1 MSRKKFY
8 VGVGICMA
16 LLIASGCGEEKDNS
30 SDKND
35 REKSEVTERWG
46 STVVDELEE
55 SVDMTDYVELGE
67 YKGLH
72 LEKGITQISEEQ
84 INTEIKR
91 ILSNTQVIDG
101 QAQKDD
107 TVVISYTASID
118 GTPLS
123 DNFSAGEQIVLGESD
138 KIEGFD
144 EGIIGMYPGE
154 SKDITLQ
161 VPKDYEQ
168 NSEIAGKKIT
178 YHVILDT
185 ITREYKELTEDWI
198 HEYTQYG
205 TVQEYRDSVK
215 TNMEQ
220 AVALNEQE
228 AYEQNMWEQLLKNCT
243 IKKYLED
250 SIVAVEEQ
258 YDMNMENKLAIS
270 EIELEDYLQENEM
283 TEEEYQQQREETIRT
298 EAAKDMIMRA
308 IAEKEKFSEKDK
320 DYKTILQEMEAEN
333 QVTEEELI
341 SMYGEGALKKEIMK
355 KRVIDLIMENAEK

>member
-1 MSRKKFY
+1 MSRKKIY
-8 VGVGICMA
+8 VVVGICMV
-16 LLIASGCGEEKDNS
+16 LTIVSGCSGKKAAF
-30 SDKND
+30 SDKEST
-35 REKSEVTERWG
+35 EKIEVAERWG
-46 STVVDELEE
+46 STVVDESEE
-55 SVDMTDYVELGE
+55 SADMSEYVELGQ

-72 LEKGITQISEEQ
+72 LEKGAAQISEEQ

-91 ILSNTQVIDG
+91 ILSNTQVTNG
-101 QAQKDD
+101 QAQKGD

-123 DNFSAGEQIVLGESD
+123 DNFSAGEQMVLGESD

-144 EGIIGMYPGE
+144 EGITGMHPGE
-154 SKDITLQ
+154 AKDIILQ

-168 NSEIAGKKIT
+168 NPEIAGKEIT

-185 ITREYKELTEDWI
+185 ITRVYKELTEDWV
-198 HEYTQYG
+198 HEYTQYS

-220 AVALNEQE
+220 AAALNEQE
-228 AYEQNMWEQLLKNCT
+228 AYEQNMWDQLLESCT
-243 IKKYLED
+243 IKQYLED
-250 SIVAVEEQ
+250 SVTAVEEQ
-258 YDMNMENKLAIS
+258 YDTNMENKLAIS

-298 EAAKDMIMRA
+298 ETAKDMIIRA

-320 DYKTILQEMEAEN
+320 DYKVTLQKMETEN
-333 QVTEEELI
+333 QITEDELV
-341 SMYGEGALKKEIMK
+341 SMYGEDALKKEIMK
-355 KRVIDLIMENAEK
+355 KRVIDLIMESAEK